1 MLLALTLLLA
11 LSVRNLGVAV
21 SLVGSTGSFAL
32 SYVLPGWCYYRLMPS
47 EPSEDPSATTTSPG
61 VGVVLRYLALVQ
73 FCVGI
78 ALMPI
83 CTGLILFT

>member
-47 EPSEDPSATTTSPG
+47 GTSEDPSAMTTSM
-61 VGVVLRYLALVQ
+61 GVVLRYLALIQ
-73 FCVGI
+73 FCIGI